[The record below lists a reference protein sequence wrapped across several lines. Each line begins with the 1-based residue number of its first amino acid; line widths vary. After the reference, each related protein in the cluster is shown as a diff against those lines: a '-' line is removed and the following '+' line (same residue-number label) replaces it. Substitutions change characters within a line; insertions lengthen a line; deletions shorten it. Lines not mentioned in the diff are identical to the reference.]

1 MNRLLDIVIVN
12 WNAGNQLHEVISSI
26 CAQHDELVGSVV
38 VVDNASSDSSLSRVE
53 AEVETLPFRLQI
65 VRNDRNM
72 GFGAA
77 CNQGAALCSC
87 EFVLFLNPDTR
98 LFAGS
103 LAKPLD
109 FMRRPGNDQVGI
121 TGVQLIDERGEI
133 ARSCSR
139 FPALSIFLAQA
150 LGINRMPQFRELSQA
165 MSEWDH
171 KETRRV
177 DQVIGA
183 FFLVRRSLFESLGG
197 FDERFFVYFE
207 EVDFARRARIAGS
220 TSHYVAEAQAFHAG
234 GGTSHQVKAHRLFY
248 SLRSRLLY
256 AFKHFPRWQAWALAF
271 VTLAIE
277 PLTRTVFS
285 VAAGGNSVFNTW
297 HGYGMLYRDLPR
309 ILERTRLP

>member
-1 MNRLLDIVIVN
+1 MLDIVIVN
-12 WNAGNQLHEVISSI
+12 WNAGDQLQRCVSSI
-26 CAQHDELVGSVV
+26 AEYHDDLVESVV
-38 VVDNASSDSSLSRVE
+38 IVDNDSTDESLGAVE
-53 AEVETLPFRLQI
+53 ASAAKLPFRLQ
-65 VRNDRNM
+65 VLRNHHNA

-77 CNQGAALCSC
+77 CNQGAALCSR

-103 LAKPLD
+103 LVKPLE
-109 FMRRPGNDQVGI
+109 FMGRPGNEQVGI

-150 LGINRMPQFRELSQA
+150 LGINRMPPFRDFSQA
-165 MSEWDH
+165 MGEWNH
-171 KETRRV
+171 EETRRV

-183 FFLVRRSLFESLGG
+183 FFLVRRSLFEALDG

-207 EVDFARRARIAGS
+207 EVDFARRALVAGS
-220 TSHYVAEAQAFHAG
+220 TSQYIAEAQAFHAG

-256 AFKHFPRWQAWALAF
+256 GFKHFPRWKAWALAF

-285 VAAGGNSVFNTW
+285 IARGRNSVSNTW
-297 HGYGMLYRDLPR
+297 RGYRMLYGDLPQ
-309 ILERTRLP
+309 ILKRARFP

>member
-12 WNAGNQLHEVISSI
+12 WNAGNQLHQVISSI

-53 AEVETLPFRLQI
+53 AEAETLPFRLQI

-77 CNQGAALCSC
+77 CNQGAALCSR

-98 LFAGS
+98 IFAGS
-103 LAKPLD
+103 LAKPLEL
-109 FMRRPGNDQVGI
+109 MRRPGNNQVGI
-121 TGVQLIDERGEI
+121 MGIQLIDERGEI

-139 FPALSIFLAQA
+139 FPALSIFVAQA
-150 LGINRMPQFRELSQA
+150 LGLNRIPQLRELSQA

-171 KETRRV
+171 KETRKV

-183 FFLVRRSLFESLGG
+183 FFLVRHSLFTALGG

-207 EVDFARRARIAGS
+207 EVDFARRARTAGS
-220 TSHYVAEAQAFHAG
+220 TSLYLAEARAFHAG

-256 AFKHFPRWQAWALAF
+256 GFKHFPRWQAWTLAF
-271 VTLAIE
+271 VTLAVE

-285 VAAGGNSVFNTW
+285 LAAGRDSVINTLR
-297 HGYGMLYRDLPR
+297 GYGMLYRDMPQ
-309 ILERTRLP
+309 ILRRARLP